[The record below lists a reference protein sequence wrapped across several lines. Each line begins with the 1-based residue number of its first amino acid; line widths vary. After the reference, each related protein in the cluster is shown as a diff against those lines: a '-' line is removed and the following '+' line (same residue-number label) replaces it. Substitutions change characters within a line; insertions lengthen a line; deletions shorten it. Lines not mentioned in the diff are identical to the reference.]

1 MPRDSFPDDV
11 APAQRLGRVAVCAAD
26 GRPLAPCHPARARA
40 LVRRGRAEW
49 VRRDPP
55 VIRLQPASEGL

>member
-1 MPRDSFPDDV
+1 MPRDSFPDD
-11 APAQRLGRVAVCAAD
+11 PLTTRRFGRVAVHTAD
-26 GRPLAPCHPARARA
+26 DRPLAPCHPARARA

-55 VIRLQPASEGL
+55 LIRLRMQGEGA

>member
-1 MPRDSFPDDV
+1 MSGDAFPDDV
-11 APAQRLGRVAVCAAD
+11 ADAQRLGRVAVCAAD

-40 LVRRGRAEW
+40 LVRRGRARL

-55 VIRLQPASEGL
+55 LIWLNALGEKA

>member
-1 MPRDSFPDDV
+1 MPRDSFPDDPL
-11 APAQRLGRVAVCAAD
+11 AAQRLGRVAVRTAD
-26 GRPLAPCHPARARA
+26 ERPLAPCHPARARA

-55 VIRLQPASEGL
+55 LIQLVSQGEGT

>member
-1 MPRDSFPDDV
+1 MSGDAFPDDV
-11 APAQRLGRVAVCAAD
+11 ADPQRLGRVAVCAAD

-40 LVRRGRAEW
+40 LLRRARARL

-55 VIRLQPASEGL
+55 VIALHGPREEP

>member
-11 APAQRLGRVAVCAAD
+11 AKARRFGHVAVCAAD
-26 GRPLAPCHPARARA
+26 GRPLAPCHAARARA
-40 LVRRGRAEW
+40 LVRRGRARL

-55 VIRLQPASEGL
+55 VIALHGPREEA

>member
-1 MPRDSFPDDV
+1 MPRDSLPDDV
-11 APAQRLGRVAVCAAD
+11 VTAQRLGRVAVCAAD

-40 LVRRGRAEW
+40 LVRRGRARL

-55 VIRLQPASEGL
+55 VIRLNVPEEKA

>member
-1 MPRDSFPDDV
+1 MPRDPFPDEEV
-11 APAQRLGRVAVCAAD
+11 TAQRLGRVAVCAAD

-40 LVRRGRAEW
+40 LVRRGRARL

-55 VIRLQPASEGL
+55 VIRLNARGETA

>member
-1 MPRDSFPDDV
+1 MSGDAFPDDV
-11 APAQRLGRVAVCAAD
+11 ATAQRLGRVAVCAAD

-40 LVRRGRAEW
+40 LVRSGRARL

-55 VIRLQPASEGL
+55 VIRLHGPGERA

>member
-11 APAQRLGRVAVCAAD
+11 ADAQRLGRVAVCAAD

-40 LVRRGRAEW
+40 LVRGGRAEW

-55 VIRLQPASEGL
+55 VIRLNAPGEPA

>member
-1 MPRDSFPDDV
+1 
-11 APAQRLGRVAVCAAD
+11 VAVRAAD
-26 GRPLAPCHPARARA
+26 GCPLAPCHPARARA

-55 VIRLQPASEGL
+55 LIQLLSQGEGT